1 MTSERQR
8 VEREAPDRTAGTPG
22 TKTIQILYV
31 DEDDPPTALSGG
43 DDVSVATVS
52 TAAAARDYLAV
63 EGDVDCVV
71 SEYALAESDGLA
83 LLEAV
88 RHDHPNLP
96 FVLYTESGSEAVAS
110 EAVGMGATDYLRK
123 ADGGDQL
130 RERVS
135 RAVAA
140 ASVETGSGVSGDRLR
155 ELTNAFPDVAFVLD
169 ENGQYL
175 EVLSGPGTADLRTVD
190 QERLVGKRLHDA
202 FPDEQADRFLDLV
215 RTTLETG
222 GVETIEY
229 DAETSAGTRWFE
241 GRTAPLGDT
250 IDGRDA
256 VVWVARDVTDRRE
269 SERRL
274 AESRDALTRL
284 SRINGLIHHIVQSL
298 VGSATRGEIERTVCE
313 ELANSE
319 FYEFA
324 WIGGPW
330 VKDQKMHPETIVGV
344 DRADVE
350 RLVEATQSQAA
361 DENALAR
368 VVREN
373 ESAVVSDISRS
384 DAISDREREIMT
396 ELGMSSAVLVPLT
409 YGNTNYG
416 VLGISGAC
424 TGAYADR
431 ELTALETLG
440 EIVAFAINAVKNRKL
455 LLSNTAVELE
465 FAVESPKSG
474 FCRLSAELDARF
486 SLEGVV
492 PIREDKL
499 LEYVAVEG
507 APASTVLDGLAD
519 LDVVE
524 GSRIVTDDG
533 EECLLELDLAW
544 SGVDQLVK
552 AGTVVKSAV
561 AEDGAVR
568 YVAEASSDVNVRDVV
583 DSFRTTYPDAE
594 LVSKQE
600 VDRPVDTAQEFRQT
614 LREDLT
620 EKQRTALQ
628 AAYFGGYYEYPRE
641 STGEEVADSL
651 DISSPTLH
659 QHLRAAQRKLV
670 GTFLDW

>member
-8 VEREAPDRTAGTPG
+8 VDRESPDGNGDAPATRT
-22 TKTIQILYV
+22 IRVLYV
-31 DEDDPPTALSGG
+31 DEADPPAALSDGS
-43 DDVSVATVS
+43 DVSVSAVS
-52 TAAAARDYLAV
+52 TAAAARDRLATD
-63 EGDVDCVV
+63 GDVDCVV
-71 SEYALAESDGLA
+71 SEYDLPETDGLA

-96 FVLYTESGSEAVAS
+96 FVLYTGSGSEAVAS

-123 ADGGDQL
+123 ADGGDRL
-130 RERVS
+130 RERVG

-140 ASVETGSGVSGDRLR
+140 ASVETDSGVSGDRLR
-155 ELTNAFPDVAFVLD
+155 ELTNAFPDVAFVID
-169 ENGQYL
+169 ETGQYL
-175 EVLSGPGTADLRTVD
+175 EVLSGPGTADLRTVE
-190 QERLVGKRLHDA
+190 QERLVGKHLHDA
-202 FPDEQADRFLDLV
+202 FPDEQADRFLALI

-229 DAETSAGTRWFE
+229 EADTAAGTRWFE

-250 IDGRDA
+250 IDGRQA
-256 VVWVARDVTDRRE
+256 VVWVARDVTERRE
-269 SERRL
+269 NERRL

-284 SRINGLIHHIVQSL
+284 SRINALIHRIVQSL
-298 VGSATRGEIERTVCE
+298 VGSATREEIERTVCE

-319 FYEFA
+319 FYQFA

-330 VKDQKMHPETIVGV
+330 VKDERMHPETVVGV
-344 DRADVE
+344 DRGDVE
-350 RLVEATQSQAA
+350 RLVEATQAKSPG
-361 DENALAR
+361 DNALAR
-368 VVREN
+368 VVRES
-373 ESAVVSDISRS
+373 ESVVVSDVDRS
-384 DAISDREREIMT
+384 DALSEREREIMVDI
-396 ELGMSSAVLVPLT
+396 GMSSAVLVPLT

-424 TGAYADR
+424 TGAYSDR

-455 LLSNTAVELE
+455 LLSDTAVELE
-465 FAVESPKSG
+465 FEVDSPKSG
-474 FCRLSAELDARF
+474 FCRLSSELGARF
-486 SLEGVV
+486 ALEGVV

-507 APASTVLDGLAD
+507 ASASTVVDRLAD
-519 LDVVE
+519 YGVLE
-524 GSRIVTDDG
+524 GSRVVTDDG
-533 EECLLELDLAW
+533 DECLLELDLAW
-544 SGVDQLVK
+544 SGVDRLVK

-561 AEDGAVR
+561 AEDGTVR

-583 DSFRTTYPDAE
+583 DSFRTIYPDAD

-600 VDRPVDTAQEFRQT
+600 VDRPVDTDQEFRQT
-614 LREDLT
+614 LRRDLT

-628 AAYFGGYYEYPRE
+628 AAYFAGYYEYPRE

-670 GTFLDW
+670 GTFLDG